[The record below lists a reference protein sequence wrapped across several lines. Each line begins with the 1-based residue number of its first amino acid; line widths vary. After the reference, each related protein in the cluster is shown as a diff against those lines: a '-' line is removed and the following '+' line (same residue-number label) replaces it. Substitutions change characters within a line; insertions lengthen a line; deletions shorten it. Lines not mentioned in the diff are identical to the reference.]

1 MGIFN
6 GDGMIGA
13 MLENAKKKK
22 QTHSLLQNKA
32 IKAKLNQAGWED
44 SDLRGMDSDTLE
56 TAINMSG
63 KLESVL
69 AKQDKKESAK
79 LENQIKTSE
88 AKKKAGLL
96 GITKIED
103 RIQDTFGTND
113 TVNDGMGLIQQGV
126 GQLDDTQKA
135 RLDSTIKG
143 ADGIDAIQ
151 TALSTEDTIEQVGVE
166 EKVVQE
172 DVKVADKN
180 AEDPR
185 LAGLSRVGTEFIN
198 EKGDLVRTK
207 SPFQIE
213 NEAIEADRISATK
226 SRAKLD
232 AAMTERLAGAQ
243 KATPGT
249 VRQLRLFGQS
259 MEELEAKIPRVGDEG
274 FGGWLAR
281 AEATVRTSMDEF
293 PVTRALNIRAEIAA
307 NQQARDIEG
316 GRVTDAD
323 RKIYAMGMANAM
335 REPSE
340 TNAVLA
346 SESLMDLMDKYGNEL
361 GSFTNILIQYS
372 NSDQKIFQNIA
383 AKVLENHPEMIA
395 DVYGEGAT
403 IVEE

>member
-1 MGIFN
+1 MGSITQGGLAF
-6 GDGMIGA
+6 GQA
-13 MLENAKKKK
+13 MNKRREDSKKKK

-143 ADGIDAIQ
+143 VDGIDAIQ

-207 SPFQIE
+207 SPFQI
-213 NEAIEADRISATK
+213 
-226 SRAKLD
+226 
-232 AAMTERLAGAQ
+232 
-243 KATPGT
+243 
-249 VRQLRLFGQS
+249 
-259 MEELEAKIPRVGDEG
+259 
-274 FGGWLAR
+274 
-281 AEATVRTSMDEF
+281 
-293 PVTRALNIRAEIAA
+293 
-307 NQQARDIEG
+307 
-316 GRVTDAD
+316 
-323 RKIYAMGMANAM
+323 
-335 REPSE
+335 
-340 TNAVLA
+340 
-346 SESLMDLMDKYGNEL
+346 
-361 GSFTNILIQYS
+361 
-372 NSDQKIFQNIA
+372 
-383 AKVLENHPEMIA
+383 
-395 DVYGEGAT
+395 
-403 IVEE
+403 